1 MFNMVIYLLFLY
13 LLFVNFWEIKPIGY
27 FSEDVQLILIVSYL
41 LFGCFIYR
49 KRPRIRMKGKY
60 NYLKWIFIGILLSM
74 ISAYIFYGQPITQSI
89 ITYRTQYLIFT
100 IPALFVISPRIE
112 DIIRSLFIF
121 SFFLLGA
128 NLLVKLNHNLFVM
141 SEYKLDYIAKVGNY
155 DSLTRVAGIEYITI
169 PLFYYLQRI
178 KEKFTA
184 ETFVKVL
191 FLLFVVFIVQNRS
204 TLFPAILFSLY
215 TFIFIKSKYKPLI
228 WIAIS
233 IIGVVFIIHYH
244 DVFATIFEETTEELG
259 DQDYNRNKAWNYFIY
274 MYSPHWLCYILGNG
288 FLSAHYSPIM
298 QLLMEEGIYNSD
310 VGFIGYWNQFGV
322 IPVITIFTM
331 YLSVLKGKNSYPFLM
346 KLIVIYS
353 IICGLT
359 TIYYGQDVKILHL
372 ALFYYLFYYF
382 KKNKPKVS
390 KI

>member
-1 MFNMVIYLLFLY
+1 
-13 LLFVNFWEIKPIGY
+13 
-27 FSEDVQLILIVSYL
+27 
-41 LFGCFIYR
+41 
-49 KRPRIRMKGKY
+49 MKGKY

-74 ISAYIFYGQPITQSI
+74 ISAYIFYGQPIIQSI

-112 DIIRSLFIF
+112 DIIKSLFIF

-191 FLLFVVFIVQNRS
+191 SLLFVVFIVQNRS

-244 DVFATIFEETTEELG
+244 DVFATIFEETIEELG

-288 FLSAHYSPIM
+288 LLSAHYSPIM

-322 IPVITIFTM
+322 IPVITFFTM

>member
-1 MFNMVIYLLFLY
+1 MVIYLLFLY
-13 LLFVNFWEIKPIGY
+13 LLFANFWEIKPIGNL
-27 FSEDVQLILIVSYL
+27 SENIQLVLIVSYL

-49 KRPRIRMKGKY
+49 KRARIRIKGKY

-74 ISAYIFYGQPITQSI
+74 VPAYIYYGQPITQSL

-112 DIIRSLFIF
+112 DVIKSLFIF

-141 SEYKLDYIAKVGNY
+141 SEHKLDYIAKVGNY

-178 KEKFTA
+178 KERFTIDNL
-184 ETFVKVL
+184 VKVL
-191 FLLFVVFIVQNRS
+191 FLLFVIFVVENRS

-233 IIGVVFIIHYH
+233 IIGVVFIIHYY
-244 DVFATIFEETTEELG
+244 DVFATLIEETSEELG
-259 DQDYNRNKAWNYFIY
+259 DQDYNRNKAWNYFLY
-274 MYSPHWLCYILGNG
+274 MFSPHWLCYILGNG
-288 FLSAHYSPIM
+288 YLSAHYSATM
-298 QLLMEEGIYNSD
+298 MLLMEEGIYNSD
-310 VGFIGYWNQFGV
+310 VGFIGYWNQFGI
-322 IPVITIFTM
+322 IPVIAIFIM
-331 YLSVLKGKNSYPFLM
+331 YISVLKKNNKFPFFM
-346 KLIVIYS
+346 KLIVVYS

-359 TIYYGQDVKILHL
+359 TIYYGQDVKIIHL
-372 ALFYYLFYYF
+372 ALFYYLFYYY
-382 KKNKPKVS
+382 KKNTIINK